1 MSKKAS
7 NSQTISKIYSSR
19 KIMLDLAK
27 ERDFDVSEYED
38 FTINEIQVLTTNKQL
53 DMLLEKEDGT
63 KMYFK
68 YHLGGANSG
77 FTKLRGPHILDYVE
91 DLYEVEELL
100 SKNDNLVIVTKD
112 SPNPAL
118 KNLLKILEEPPQDTL
133 IILIS
138 ETNNNLPKTIISR
151 VQIIEVNR
159 PTREETLN
167 WLRAINPEQSW
178 EQIIDIFGSRP
189 ILLDD
194 LGFEY
199 LNNQIQ
205 EVAKDLENLLTKK
218 IKPYYTL
225 LYLQQF

>member
-19 KIMLDLAK
+19 KIILDLAK
-27 ERDFDVSEYED
+27 ERGFDVSDYED

-118 KNLLKILEEPPQDTL
+118 KNLLKMQFTQKGYYVNVYNIHNYLYNILTNKLVPTHEIINENRKKEIAEEYN
-133 IILIS
+133 IVS
-138 ETNNNLPKTIISR
+138 ESQWPEISR
-151 VQIIEVNR
+151 FDPAAMAIGLR
-159 PTREETLN
+159 PGQVVEITRKSPT
-167 WLRAINPEQSW
+167 A
-178 EQIIDIFGSRP
+178 
-189 ILLDD
+189 LD
-194 LGFEY
+194 
-199 LNNQIQ
+199 
-205 EVAKDLENLLTKK
+205 TK
-218 IKPYYTL
+218 YYRL
-225 LYLQQF
+225 CVDGGLK

>member
-19 KIMLDLAK
+19 KIILDLAK
-27 ERDFDVSEYED
+27 ERGFDVSDYED

-53 DMLLEKEDGT
+53 DMILEKEDGT

-118 KNLLKILEEPPQDTL
+118 KNLLKMQFTQKDYYVNVYNIHNYLYNILKNKLVPKHEIINENRKKEIAEEYN
-133 IILIS
+133 IVS
-138 ETNNNLPKTIISR
+138 ESQWPEISR
-151 VQIIEVNR
+151 FDPAAMAIGLR
-159 PTREETLN
+159 PGQVVEITRKSPT
-167 WLRAINPEQSW
+167 A
-178 EQIIDIFGSRP
+178 
-189 ILLDD
+189 LD
-194 LGFEY
+194 
-199 LNNQIQ
+199 
-205 EVAKDLENLLTKK
+205 TK
-218 IKPYYTL
+218 YYRL
-225 LYLQQF
+225 CVDGGLK